1 MKITTQRLEIHPMQ
15 QAEWRDI
22 LELFRDFSASPA
34 VIYDF
39 PLPTSEEKAKEQVRI
54 WAESGFFYSV
64 CLRGESRVIGY
75 LCFPGEQEQDF
86 GYLFHRQWHGKGYAQ
101 EAARAMIQELHEKD
115 GICRFTAELALENEA
130 SRKLAERLGFVQV
143 GSNER
148 IFHKEQGKVMR
159 CGIFA
164 LELPK

>member
-39 PLPTSEEKAKEQVRI
+39 PLPTSEEKAREQARI

-75 LCFPGEQEQDF
+75 LCFPGEQERDF
-86 GYLFHRQWHGKGYAQ
+86 GYLFHRQCTV
-101 EAARAMIQELHEKD
+101 RAMP
-115 GICRFTAELALENEA
+115 
-130 SRKLAERLGFVQV
+130 RKQRG
-143 GSNER
+143 R
-148 IFHKEQGKVMR
+148 
-159 CGIFA
+159 
-164 LELPK
+164 

>member
-1 MKITTQRLEIHPMQ
+1 MKITTQRLEIHPMC

-39 PLPTSEEKAKEQVRI
+39 PLPTSEEKAREQVRI

-75 LCFPGEQEQDF
+75 LCFPGEQERDF

-101 EAARAMIQELHEKD
+101 EAARAMMQELHEKD
-115 GICRFTAELALENEA
+115 GICRFTAELRWRTKPRGSWRSDWDLCRWGAA
-130 SRKLAERLGFVQV
+130 S
-143 GSNER
+143 GSSAR
-148 IFHKEQGKVMR
+148 SRAG
-159 CGIFA
+159 
-164 LELPK
+164 

>member
-54 WAESGFFYSV
+54 WAERGFFYSV

-75 LCFPGEQEQDF
+75 LCFPGEQERDF

-101 EAARAMIQELHEKD
+101 EAARAMIRQLHEKD

-148 IFHKEQGKVMR
+148 IFHKEQGRVMR

>member
-1 MKITTQRLEIHPMQ
+1 M
-15 QAEWRDI
+15 
-22 LELFRDFSASPA
+22 
-34 VIYDF
+34 
-39 PLPTSEEKAKEQVRI
+39 
-54 WAESGFFYSV
+54 
-64 CLRGESRVIGY
+64 IGY
-75 LCFPGEQEQDF
+75 LCFPGEQERDF

-101 EAARAMIQELHEKD
+101 EAARAMIRQLHEKD

-148 IFHKEQGKVMR
+148 IFHKEQGRVMR

>member
-1 MKITTQRLEIHPMQ
+1 M
-15 QAEWRDI
+15 
-22 LELFRDFSASPA
+22 
-34 VIYDF
+34 
-39 PLPTSEEKAKEQVRI
+39 RI

-75 LCFPGEQEQDF
+75 LCFPGEQERDF

-101 EAARAMIQELHEKD
+101 EAARAMMQELHEKD
-115 GICRFTAELALENEA
+115 GVCRFTAELALENEA